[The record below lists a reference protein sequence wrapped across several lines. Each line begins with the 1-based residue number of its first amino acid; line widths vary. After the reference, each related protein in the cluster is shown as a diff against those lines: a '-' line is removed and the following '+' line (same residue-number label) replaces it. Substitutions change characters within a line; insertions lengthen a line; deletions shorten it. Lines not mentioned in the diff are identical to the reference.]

1 MKVSLNEALKVVI
14 PYNHSSGDRVT
25 PTDKFIA
32 DKAKLDA
39 DTKRDLHKLIRGWQG
54 SGGKWPIFEPKR
66 RILYNVKNPKYN
78 PDDKNN
84 NNKFISKKL
93 LLYVIQL
100 KHREPPI
107 HITVFL
113 DKTDPLYKT
122 TPKKPNPI
130 GKLFIFD
137 RIIVGY
143 DEYTHYINSVLKS
156 A

>member
-1 MKVSLNEALKVVI
+1 MKISLNEALKVAI

-25 PTDKFIA
+25 ISGKWLR

-39 DTKRDLHKLIRGWQG
+39 ETKRDLHKLIRGWQG
-54 SGGKWPIFEPKR
+54 GGGKLPIFEPKR
-66 RILYNVKNPKYN
+66 RVRY
-78 PDDKNN
+78 DGDKVMM
-84 NNKFISKKL
+84 
-93 LLYVIQL
+93 YVIEL

-107 HITVFL
+107 HIVVFL
-113 DKTDPLYKT
+113 SHSNPVYKT
-122 TPKKPNPI
+122 TFNKPNPV

-143 DEYTHYINSVLKS
+143 DEYLKYINDVLKS